1 MLYLSDV
8 SAYYGNV
15 QALRGISF
23 EVNEGEMVALIGSNG
38 AGKTTTLR
46 TISGLLA
53 RTAGHITFM
62 GEEIGGLP
70 PFEVIKRGIAHSP
83 EGRRVWPDM
92 TVFENLRMGGYLR
105 KDADGLKEDFD
116 KMYALFP
123 ILAERRH
130 QMAGSLSGGEQQMLA
145 IARALLSRPTLL
157 LLDEPSL
164 GLAPIMVERVA
175 ETAVALNRSGMTIL
189 LVEQNANLALI
200 VSSRAYVLQTGRII
214 LSGKSGE
221 LLANGEVRK
230 VYLGKSD

>member
-53 RTAGHITFM
+53 RAAGHITFM

-70 PFEVIKRGIAHSP
+70 PFEIIKMGIAHSP

-123 ILAERRH
+123 ILAERRR

-145 IARALLSRPTLL
+145 IARALLSRPKLL

-189 LVEQNANLALI
+189 LVEQNANLALM

>member
-1 MLYLSDV
+1 
-8 SAYYGNV
+8 
-15 QALRGISF
+15 
-23 EVNEGEMVALIGSNG
+23 
-38 AGKTTTLR
+38 
-46 TISGLLA
+46 
-53 RTAGHITFM
+53 
-62 GEEIGGLP
+62 
-70 PFEVIKRGIAHSP
+70 
-83 EGRRVWPDM
+83 M